1 MTIQTFLDPTLLP
14 NRTQDQTT
22 FDNAMAYVMQNLS
35 TWGNEV
41 NGTLGGLNALLA
53 GGAYALP
60 YVFDT
65 STVDADPGVG
75 KLRLSSTTQNAATV
89 LRLDTT
95 AGGADISSML
105 DTFDASTSPVKGSF
119 KIVKV
124 SDLSKFLTF
133 DIMARTAPSGY
144 RNFAITNTGGSSA
157 NPFANGDA
165 VLVFFQRN
173 GDQGAAAVSALQYV
187 GGATINSAVSVID
200 FATLFTSAFDKY
212 QIEVSNITV
221 SASSALLLSY
231 ANAGVYTASGYTPS
245 FAASGGT
252 SAGLSSAYS
261 SSSFGISMTM
271 SPNLISGPVYT
282 DVSNTNDTRAK
293 SLYAR
298 GICQD
303 AGNNYLN
310 LFEYYG
316 ACNPGKTISGF
327 RLSLV
332 SGASFLT
339 AKVAVYGLKNSA

>member
-1 MTIQTFLDPTLLP
+1 MTIPAMPDAPDPATDLP
-14 NRTQDQTT
+14 AVFNQKAAAWVLAQKALPGQIND
-22 FDNAMAYVMQNLS
+22 AM
-35 TWGNEV
+35 GN
-41 NGTLGGLNALLA
+41 LNALLA
-53 GGAYALP
+53 GGAYTLP

-133 DIMARTAPSGY
+133 DIMARTAPNGY
-144 RNFAITNTGGSSA
+144 RNFSITNTGGSSA
-157 NPFANGDA
+157 SPFANGDA

-187 GGATINSAVSVID
+187 GGATISSGVLVID

-221 SASSALLLSY
+221 SASCVLMMQC
-231 ANAGVYTASGYTPS
+231 ANAGVYTSSGYTV
-245 FAASGGT
+245 A
-252 SAGLSSAYS
+252 
-261 SSSFGISMTM
+261 
-271 SPNLISGPVYT
+271 
-282 DVSNTNDTRAK
+282 
-293 SLYAR
+293 
-298 GICQD
+298 
-303 AGNNYLN
+303 
-310 LFEYYG
+310 
-316 ACNPGKTISGF
+316 
-327 RLSLV
+327 
-332 SGASFLT
+332 FL
-339 AKVAVYGLKNSA
+339 AP